1 MIRVTIEY
9 HIPDIE
15 GLPFRPIDD
24 IAKDLEQNILN
35 HSYIFETSDYR
46 ITVADETGCSVIEHS
61 MEEENDTQSKTK

>member
-24 IAKDLEQNILN
+24 IAKDLEQDILYRP
-35 HSYIFETSDYR
+35 YIFEASDYR

-61 MEEENDTQSKTK
+61 TGEEGNDN